1 MACQEKSDMQTK
13 EILSYRCS
21 KHIKEKVR
29 IGANVNIG
37 RKIVATTITTNVIDK
52 RKTEGS
58 KNK

>member
-1 MACQEKSDMQTK
+1 MACQEKSDMQKK

-37 RKIVATTITTNVIDK
+37 KKIVATTITTNVIDK
-52 RKTEGS
+52 RK
-58 KNK
+58 N